1 MNTEDNTAILEAKKE
16 TLDSVVEGPVVTK
29 IKETVNL
36 EKGLHARPATDF
48 TNLMKEYQGDIEM
61 SFRLYDEE
69 DRLYPKDKCED
80 ARSIFC
86 VLGCAL
92 DKNSEVYL
100 KFTGKELSEEYKAKV
115 HDVFN
120 NPKYNKLLS

>member
-1 MNTEDNTAILEAKKE
+1 MNTEDTAVLKPEE
-16 TLDSVVEGPVVTK
+16 ESLDSVVEDPVVTK

-48 TNLMKEYQGDIEM
+48 VNLMNEYQGDIEM
-61 SFRLYDEE
+61 SFRLYDSGE
-69 DRLYPKDKCED
+69 DHFYPKEKCED
-80 ARSIFC
+80 ARGIFC

-92 DKNSEVYL
+92 EKNSKVYL

-115 HDVFN
+115 HDIFN
-120 NPKYNKLLS
+120 NPKYNKLIS